1 MEVKDER
8 VEQLKTQEQRLR
20 IASLEDVIKKAKSE
34 KVRAEA
40 ERDREI
46 LLQGWTGWSIDIYN
60 ALRYTAL

>member
-46 LLQGWTGWSIDIYN
+46 LLQGWTGWSIDI
-60 ALRYTAL
+60 